1 MTQALN
7 LRHISKRF
15 GANVVLQDVNIVVE
29 AGTLHSI
36 VGENGAGK
44 STLLNIIH
52 GVYEDYDGEV
62 ELFGQVVKFKS
73 PFEAIKA
80 GISKVHQEIQIVPEL
95 TVGENIALGSEGPYL
110 SAGLL
115 DRKRLY
121 AQTDSLLERLKCN
134 FRSSVKAGS
143 LTVGDIHMIAIAKS
157 LYHNAKIIS
166 FDEPTASMSDR
177 ETEVLFDVIRDLL
190 AQGITIIYVSH
201 RLDEVITLSDQISVL
216 RDGAVMGTWRRGELD
231 KSAMIERMVG
241 RELNTLFQATDH
253 PDVTNQPVALSVS
266 GLTSTRFRDIDFE
279 LRKGEILGFAGLVGA
294 GRTEVA
300 EAIFGAAPYKAG
312 QVEINGKPVT
322 IKSPI
327 DAMAHGIAL
336 IPEDRKRHG
345 FIRNL
350 DNKMNMFVPLFGKRR
365 QYWVDKKKI
374 LANFEK
380 YREALQIHPEDPNY
394 MTVQLSGGN
403 QQKIILAKWLG
414 TEADILIFDEP
425 TKGIDVGAKAEI
437 YLLIQALAKDG
448 KAIIVISSELPE
460 ILGLSHRILVMHEG
474 HKVVE
479 LVNRDLDE
487 KTVLHYAMG
496 VNS

>member
-1 MTQALN
+1 M
-7 LRHISKRF
+7 
-15 GANVVLQDVNIVVE
+15 
-29 AGTLHSI
+29 
-36 VGENGAGK
+36 
-44 STLLNIIH
+44 
-52 GVYEDYDGEV
+52 
-62 ELFGQVVKFKS
+62 
-73 PFEAIKA
+73 
-80 GISKVHQEIQIVPEL
+80 
-95 TVGENIALGSEGPYL
+95 
-110 SAGLL
+110 
-115 DRKRLY
+115 
-121 AQTDSLLERLKCN
+121 
-134 FRSSVKAGS
+134 
-143 LTVGDIHMIAIAKS
+143 
-157 LYHNAKIIS
+157 
-166 FDEPTASMSDR
+166 
-177 ETEVLFDVIRDLL
+177 
-190 AQGITIIYVSH
+190 
-201 RLDEVITLSDQISVL
+201 
-216 RDGAVMGTWRRGELD
+216 
-231 KSAMIERMVG
+231 
-241 RELNTLFQATDH
+241 
-253 PDVTNQPVALSVS
+253 
-266 GLTSTRFRDIDFE
+266 
-279 LRKGEILGFAGLVGA
+279 
-294 GRTEVA
+294 
-300 EAIFGAAPYKAG
+300 
-312 QVEINGKPVT
+312 T